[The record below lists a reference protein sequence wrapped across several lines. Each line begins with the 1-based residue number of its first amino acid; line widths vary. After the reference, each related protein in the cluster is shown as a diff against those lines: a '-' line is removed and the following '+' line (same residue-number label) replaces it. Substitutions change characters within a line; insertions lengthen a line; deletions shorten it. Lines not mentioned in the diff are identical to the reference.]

1 MDQVDA
7 ENMHFAMDAENMP
20 IALDDTTVADRLE
33 MLVRKTADIPE
44 ADAVEEC
51 NMPAEITMAEQNN
64 EIKGVLEM
72 LVRKTTE
79 RAEADGDMK
88 M

>member
-1 MDQVDA
+1 MAVQDNEIKGV
-7 ENMHFAMDAENMP
+7 
-20 IALDDTTVADRLE
+20 LE
-33 MLVRKTADIPE
+33 MLLRKTAEI
-44 ADAVEEC
+44 ADAEAVKAY

>member
-1 MDQVDA
+1 
-7 ENMHFAMDAENMP
+7 
-20 IALDDTTVADRLE
+20 
-33 MLVRKTADIPE
+33 MLVRKTAEI
-44 ADAVEEC
+44 ADAEAVNAY